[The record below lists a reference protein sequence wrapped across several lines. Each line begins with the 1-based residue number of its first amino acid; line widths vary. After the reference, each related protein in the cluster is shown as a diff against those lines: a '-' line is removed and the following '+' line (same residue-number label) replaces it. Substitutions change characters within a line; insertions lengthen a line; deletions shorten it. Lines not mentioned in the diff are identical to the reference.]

1 LIDRTERGTGWLE
14 HRPATICQPDDAAV
28 ACEQRRTDLLLEA
41 VDLLGE
47 SRLSEIEPLSGS
59 AEVQLFR

>member
-1 LIDRTERGTGWLE
+1 LIDRTECGTCWLE
-14 HRPATICQPDDAAV
+14 HRPATICQLDESAV
-28 ACEQRRTDLLLEA
+28 ACEQTRAGLLLEA

-47 SRLSEIEPLSGS
+47 PGLSEIESLGGS